1 MKRCN
6 TCKYYEADITAC
18 KWAKTATIPYWLDGC
33 YYGTAARAGEGCKT
47 YERKEPKCPIAA

>member
-6 TCKYYEADITAC
+6 TCKHYEADIPAC
-18 KWAKTATIPYWLDGC
+18 KWAKTASIPYWLDGC

-47 YERKEPKCPIAA
+47 YERKEPK